1 MKNMII
7 FDLDGTLWD
16 TADATYKIVNDYL
29 KENGYPF
36 QVSREVIVDNM
47 GYEFD
52 TCAER
57 YFPKLKEKE
66 AKELLAKIYER
77 EGELIEDGLVMGK
90 VFPHVSEII
99 AKLSKKYIL
108 CIVSNCS
115 NDFYIENFIQEANV
129 SDYITDYVAAS
140 NFFISKAEAMRK
152 VKDKYKAEKII
163 YVGDTLK
170 DQVSAVDAG
179 GTFVYAKYGFGDNLV
194 SKYSIHDVTELPSLA
209 SYIFEE

>member
-16 TADATYKIVNDYL
+16 TADATYEIVNQYL
-29 KENGYPF
+29 KDHGYAM
-36 QVSREVIVDNM
+36 QVSKEVIVENM

-57 YFPKLKEKE
+57 YFPKLDKKE
-66 AKELLAKIYER
+66 ALMLLDKIYEY
-77 EGELIEDGLVMGK
+77 EAELLKGGKIIGK
-90 VFPHVSEII
+90 VFPHVTEVI

-115 NDFYIENFIQEANV
+115 NDFYIESFLNTANV
-129 SDYITDYVAAS
+129 NDYITDYVAAS

-152 VKDKYKAEKII
+152 VKEKYKAEKII

-179 GTFVYAKYGFGDNLV
+179 GTFVYAKYGFGDDLV
-194 SKYSIHDVTELPSLA
+194 SKHSIHDITELPGLA